1 MINRDERQARIKM
14 QIAKAVSEIDHGD
27 PAAAVLALADGLN
40 AMLHYVES
48 GEVALA
54 ARLEASQIK
63 LAELTMEI
71 DRERQAK
78 QYVPD
83 SMRTVCE
90 NHPMGEEAKEAAPAR
105 IKVTKR

>member
-1 MINRDERQARIKM
+1 MINREERRARIKL

-54 ARLEASQIK
+54 ARLEICQIK
-63 LAELTMEI
+63 LNELEGRI
-71 DRERQAK
+71 S
-78 QYVPD
+78 PI
-83 SMRTVCE
+83 S
-90 NHPMGEEAKEAAPAR
+90 EEVKEAQPLAR

>member
-1 MINRDERQARIKM
+1 MINREERRARIKM

-48 GEVALA
+48 GEAALA
-54 ARLEASQIK
+54 ARLNELAAREAVS
-63 LAELTMEI
+63 
-71 DRERQAK
+71 
-78 QYVPD
+78 
-83 SMRTVCE
+83 
-90 NHPMGEEAKEAAPAR
+90 EAKEAQPMAR